1 MQNYFLILFIWDLTS
16 KDIAFF
22 EHLYLPLPSS
32 FSHGSVNLLV
42 ISKNGASGD
51 YPGCT
56 DLAYQKAILD
66 GADVIDC
73 PVQISKDGIP
83 FCLGSINLY
92 DSTTVAQSSY
102 SNRSRIIP
110 QIKAGSGIFTFSL
123 AWSEIQNLTRKF
135 KLVAFYL
142 FAFSIFCCTP
152 FPIKHDFLNYFF
164 PF

>member
-1 MQNYFLILFIWDLTS
+1 
-16 KDIAFF
+16 
-22 EHLYLPLPSS
+22 
-32 FSHGSVNLLV
+32 VNLLV

-92 DSTTVAQSSY
+92 DSTTVAQSIY
-102 SNRSRIIP
+102 SNREQNIP

-123 AWSEIQNLTRKF
+123 TWSEIQNLIRKF
-135 KLVAFYL
+135 KLVGF
-142 FAFSIFCCTP
+142 
-152 FPIKHDFLNYFF
+152 YFF
-164 PF
+164 CFFNLLLHPLPNKT